1 MQVIAAPALIRGQRT
16 RGASGRLTT
25 SAALAMLLRGTG
37 LRPVESNGVTIL
49 RRDQAQPVPI
59 TLGTRVPVVAA
70 AAVQATTIARETPE
84 ATDDIVVNGYRSSLL
99 AAQ

>member
-16 RGASGRLTT
+16 KGASGRLTT

-59 TLGTRVPVVAA
+59 ALGTRVPVDPRIGLVDAQEL
-70 AAVQATTIARETPE
+70 VDVDPVDAR
-84 ATDDIVVNGYRSSLL
+84 IVLDR
-99 AAQ
+99 